1 MRIETEFTNG
11 IIPERF
17 GKNANK
23 NDIEAGNPVRSFPFT
38 IKSVP
43 VSTKA
48 FALSLIDYDAVPVCS
63 FPWIHWL
70 AANIPAELVNIPEN
84 FSLICGEPTV
94 QGKNSFSSP
103 LLENDFSEIE
113 NLFVGP
119 TPPDQDHCYTL
130 TVYALPSEL
139 DLQPGYYLNEFLR
152 KVKHQAL
159 ATAEI
164 ELIGRV

>member
-1 MRIETEFTNG
+1 MNIETTFEKG
-11 IIPERF
+11 IISARF
-17 GKNANK
+17 GKNAEK
-23 NDIEAGNPVRSFPFT
+23 KDIKSGNPVRSFPFS
-38 IKSVP
+38 IEDVP
-43 VSTKA
+43 MGTKT
-48 FALSLIDYDAVPVCS
+48 FALSFIDYDAVPICS

-70 AANIPAELVNIPEN
+70 AANIPAELVKIPEN
-84 FSLICGEPTV
+84 FSLTFGEPTI

-139 DLQPGYYLNEFLR
+139 DLQPGYYLNEFLK

-164 ELIGRV
+164 ELIGKV

>member
-11 IIPERF
+11 IIPARF
-17 GKNANK
+17 GKNADK
-23 NDIEAGNPVRSFPFT
+23 EDIRAGNPVRSFPFS

-43 VSTKA
+43 VGTKT
-48 FALSLIDYDAVPVCS
+48 FALSLIDYDAVPICS

-70 AANIPAELVNIPEN
+70 AANIPAELVKIPEN
-84 FSLICGEPTV
+84 FSLTYREPTI
-94 QGKNSFSSP
+94 QGKNSFSSQ
-103 LLENDFSEIE
+103 LSENDFSEIE

-139 DLQPGYYLNEFLR
+139 DLQPGYCLNEFF
-152 KVKHQAL
+152 KESEASS
-159 ATAEI
+159 ASNS
-164 ELIGRV
+164 